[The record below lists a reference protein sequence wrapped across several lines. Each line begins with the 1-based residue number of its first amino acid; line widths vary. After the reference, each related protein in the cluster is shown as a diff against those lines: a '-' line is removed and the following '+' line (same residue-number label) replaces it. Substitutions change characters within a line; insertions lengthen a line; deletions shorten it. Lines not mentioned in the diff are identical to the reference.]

1 MVIAHATAGYLSTQ
15 AISLLKS
22 VAATFRPWRGDAS
35 GMIVGAH
42 RAQKEPIVPNA
53 LRPRPFRH
61 QTVAF
66 AFIMVLLMIAVG
78 TVVRAW

>member
-1 MVIAHATAGYLSTQ
+1 
-15 AISLLKS
+15 
-22 VAATFRPWRGDAS
+22 
-35 GMIVGAH
+35 MIVGA
-42 RAQKEPIVPNA
+42 RSAQKEPTVPNA
-53 LRPRPFRH
+53 LRPRSFRH